1 MFQPQEE
8 SADYEYP
15 RGPLKRYHEDEEAVA
30 ESMNGSTIGFT
41 EHRNKRLHT
50 LPFRT
55 SPTAPRKWSLSNTGS
70 PFESGQRPDP
80 AMTPPGS
87 FSEDPSQVQRGLQ
100 QAAAQHAALQQQQSI
115 YGHQGGIPAVTESG
129 DMDMDMATDDMG
141 STSQMAYGEHNHHLA
156 PGPAQPDQDSVIAS
170 RMPTPIQ
177 PSFAA
182 QVRGN
187 NWGGAAG
194 NIMHNNISMANPED
208 RSVPRTLDH
217 PAVMG
222 EWTMVQNRSL
232 PSPISESGVEEGG
245 SPDMVLDSMALQG
258 ASYDQLSHEHIEGCG
273 EHDGDLLQSP
283 DRLGAMR
290 SSPGP
295 MAASSPIRGGSGGMD
310 SDPAATPSPRKGHT
324 RSRHTIV
331 AWTAQPG
338 MKRAARILE
347 KRRRVAEKLAEF
359 QEVATGAAL
368 SASAAPWRQRPTEGS
383 TGSSYTSETLDG
395 LKKVSLSAARCI
407 PRRNPSNQRKKPANL
422 FTMANFTTAH

>member
-15 RGPLKRYHEDEEAVA
+15 RGPLKRYHEEEEAAA
-30 ESMNGSTIGFT
+30 EGINGSTIGFT

-55 SPTAPRKWSLSNTGS
+55 SPTARKWSLSNTS
-70 PFESGQRPDP
+70 PFEGGHHPDP

-87 FSEDPSQVQRGLQ
+87 FSEGPPQAQRELQ
-100 QAAAQHAALQQQQSI
+100 QAQYVAMQQHQSI
-115 YGHQGGIPAVTESG
+115 YGHQGSVPAVVESG
-129 DMDMDMATDDMG
+129 DMDMDMASDEMLG
-141 STSQMAYGEHNHHLA
+141 SAAQYGEQHHHLA
-156 PGPAQPDQDSVIAS
+156 PGPAQPDQDSIIAS

-194 NIMHNNISMANPED
+194 NIMHNNIAISDRSATED
-208 RSVPRTLDH
+208 RTVPRTLDH

-222 EWTMVQNRSL
+222 EWSMVQNRSL
-232 PSPISESGVEEGG
+232 PSPISESGIEEAG

-258 ASYDQLSHEHIEGCG
+258 LPYDQSGHEQIEGCG
-273 EHDGDLLQSP
+273 EHDNEIDQTP
-283 DRLGAMR
+283 DRSSAMR
-290 SSPGP
+290 SSPAP
-295 MAASSPIRGGSGGMD
+295 MAASSPIRGSNGGAMD

-331 AWTAQPG
+331 AWTQQPG
-338 MKRAARILE
+338 MKRAFSIGYRADCE
-347 KRRRVAEKLAEF
+347 KCRNRVPGHF
-359 QEVATGAAL
+359 NHII
-368 SASAAPWRQRPTEGS
+368 
-383 TGSSYTSETLDG
+383 
-395 LKKVSLSAARCI
+395 VS
-407 PRRNPSNQRKKPANL
+407 
-422 FTMANFTTAH
+422 

>member
-1 MFQPQEE
+1 MFQLQEE
-8 SADYEYP
+8 SAEYEYP
-15 RGPLKRYHEDEEAVA
+15 RGPLKRYHDEEEATA
-30 ESMNGSTIGFT
+30 EVINGSTIGFT

-50 LPFRT
+50 LPYRT
-55 SPTAPRKWSLSNTGS
+55 SPTSPRKWSLSNTGS
-70 PFESGQRPDP
+70 KFEGGPDP

-87 FSEDPSQVQRGLQ
+87 FSEDPSQVQRELQ
-100 QAAAQHAALQQQQSI
+100 QTVAQQAELQQQQQQSI
-115 YGHQGGIPAVTESG
+115 YGHQNGIPTVTESG
-129 DMDMDMATDDMG
+129 DMDMDMATDEIQG
-141 STSQMAYGEHNHHLA
+141 STSQMAYGEHNHHLV

-222 EWTMVQNRSL
+222 EWSMVQNRSL
-232 PSPISESGVEEGG
+232 PSPISEIGVEEGG

-258 ASYDQLSHEHIEGCG
+258 VSYDQLIHEPIEGCG

-283 DRLGAMR
+283 DRSATMR

-295 MAASSPIRGGSGGMD
+295 MAASSPIRGSNSGLD

-338 MKRAARILE
+338 MKRAFSIGYRADCE
-347 KRRRVAEKLAEF
+347 KCRNRVPGHF
-359 QEVATGAAL
+359 NHII
-368 SASAAPWRQRPTEGS
+368 
-383 TGSSYTSETLDG
+383 
-395 LKKVSLSAARCI
+395 VS
-407 PRRNPSNQRKKPANL
+407 
-422 FTMANFTTAH
+422 